1 MKCLKETG
9 NSEKSSHQLPQAQS
23 HKGPVSCLQ
32 AVFLGLGCIAI
43 LSDHPHQYQMYHP
56 DKHLLVMRFQMSLVL
71 TPTQQ
76 QERK

>member
-23 HKGPVSCLQ
+23 HKGPVSCPQ